1 MRFWWHTN
9 PGRVASERRAVETL
23 SHEEPWFHFN
33 RWLLHDARLYAA
45 GVITAHE
52 HSYPIRL
59 VYPDQFP
66 LVPAWVEPQEG
77 VDWSTHQYG
86 TGTLC
91 LEHRPD
97 NWTVDTTGADLL
109 RSAHHLFITED
120 TLGIGGERAPSAH
133 HVGDVQAY
141 TWSARPVLIGTQC
154 LERIRRGQSVD
165 LKTIT
170 WGISDEVF
178 PVLVQDAEDR
188 QSIHRPTEADIL
200 AFQLG
205 GTAFT
210 SISEAPTGTPDRAA
224 LIAAGQFEPA
234 VAGLIGESTNG
245 VVVFAGNDRVE
256 AFQFLNEGAVA
267 RGKVFVLPD
276 ETGERSGREPGVE
289 SKRVAI
295 VGAGSVGSKIAENL
309 LRSGVT
315 RLTLNDGDVMLP
327 DNIERHVLD
336 WRDVGVRKVHALKR
350 RLLRIVP
357 GADIE
362 VFAENLNWQRSAKS
376 HALQIAA
383 IARSDVIVDATGDPA
398 SSLLLGAIAD
408 ENGRAFV
415 SVEVFEGGIGAL
427 IATAL
432 PERDPPFAVGRAGF
446 LAWCESEGT
455 APPESAPRT
464 YEALAEDGTIMVAD
478 DAAVTTTAGHAS
490 RVVLDILDGRPAP
503 ISAAWLLLGYREG
516 WVFEGHGHT
525 IRLDVG
531 ARAAPE
537 AETDDPETRSFI
549 RQRLL
554 EIRGES
560 DAGD

>member
-1 MRFWWHTN
+1 MRFWWAAN

-23 SHEEPWFHFN
+23 AHEKPWFQLK
-33 RWLLHDARLYAA
+33 RWLFHEAKLYAE
-45 GVITAHE
+45 GVISAHGQR
-52 HSYPIRL
+52 YPVRL

-66 LVPAWVEPQEG
+66 LVPAWIEPQEA

-97 NWTVDTTGADLL
+97 NWTVNTTGADLL
-109 RSAHHLFITED
+109 RSAYDLFITED
-120 TLGIGGERAPSAH
+120 PLGTGGERAPSAH
-133 HVGDVQAY
+133 HVGDLQAY
-141 TWSARPVLIGTQC
+141 DWSARPVLIGTKC
-154 LERIRRGQSVD
+154 LERIRRGESLE
-165 LKTIT
+165 LKTIS
-170 WGISDEVF
+170 WLISDDVF
-178 PVLVQDAEDR
+178 PHLVQDAEDR
-188 QSIHRPTEADIL
+188 RSIHRPTEADIF

-205 GTAFT
+205 GPAFVSMT
-210 SISEAPTGTPDRAA
+210 SAPSGAPDRAA
-224 LIAAGQFEPA
+224 VIAAGQFEPP
-234 VAGLIGESTNG
+234 VADLIEESTNG
-245 VVVFAGNDRVE
+245 VVLFAGNNPVE
-256 AFQFLNEGAVA
+256 AFQLIKEGGVA

-276 ETGERSGREPGVE
+276 ETGARSGREPGIE

-295 VGAGSVGSKIAENL
+295 VGVGSVGSKIAEIL
-309 LRSGVT
+309 LRSGVI

-362 VFAENLNWQRSAKS
+362 VFDANLNWQRSARNHS
-376 HALQIAA
+376 TNISA

-408 ENGRAFV
+408 ENGRAFM

-427 IATAL
+427 VATAL
-432 PERDPPFAVGRAGF
+432 PERDPPFALGRAGF
-446 LAWCESEGT
+446 LAWCEAQGA

-478 DAAVTTTAGHAS
+478 DAAVTVTAAHAA
-490 RVVLDILDGRPAP
+490 RTVLDILDGRPAP
-503 ISAAWLLLGYREG
+503 ISAAWLLLGYRES
-516 WVFEGHGHT
+516 WVFDGHGHT
-525 IRLDVG
+525 IRLNVG
-531 ARAAPE
+531 PRAASEPG
-537 AETDDPETRSFI
+537 TDDPETRSFVE
-549 RQRLL
+549 RLL
-554 EIRGES
+554 EELRDEGL
-560 DAGD
+560 AGD

>member
-1 MRFWWHTN
+1 MRFWWYANH
-9 PGRVASERRAVETL
+9 GRVASERRVVETL
-23 SHEEPWFHFN
+23 SHEEPWFQLN
-33 RWLLHDARLYAA
+33 RWLLHEARLCAE
-45 GVITAHE
+45 GVINAHE
-52 HSYPIRL
+52 HSYPVRL

-66 LVPAWVEPQEG
+66 LVPAWIEPQEG

-86 TGTLC
+86 TGALC

-97 NWTVDTTGADLL
+97 NWTVDTTGADLV
-109 RSAHHLFITED
+109 RSAHNLFITED
-120 TLGIGGERAPSAH
+120 PLGTGGERAPSAH
-133 HVGDVQAY
+133 QVGEVQAY
-141 TWSARPVLIGTQC
+141 AWSARPVLIGTKC
-154 LERIRRGQSVD
+154 LERIRQGESLE

-170 WGISDEVF
+170 WLISDDIF

-188 QSIHRPTEADIL
+188 RSIHRPTEADIV
-200 AFQLG
+200 AFQWG
-205 GTAFT
+205 GPAFL
-210 SISEAPTGTPDRAA
+210 SMRSAPSGAPDRAT
-224 LIAAGQFEPA
+224 LIAAGQFEPPLA
-234 VAGLIGESTNG
+234 DLIAESTSG
-245 VVVFAGNDRVE
+245 VVLFAGNDPIE
-256 AFQFLNEGAVA
+256 AFQVLKEGAVA

-276 ETGERSGREPGVE
+276 ETGARSGREPGVE

-295 VGAGSVGSKIAENL
+295 VGAGSVGSKVAESL

-362 VFAENLNWQRSAKS
+362 VFDANIYWQRSAKS

-432 PERDPPFAVGRAGF
+432 PERDPPFSLGRAAF
-446 LAWCESEGT
+446 LAWCET
-455 APPESAPRT
+455 QDATPPESAPRT
-464 YEALAEDGTIMVAD
+464 YEAIADDGTIMVAD
-478 DAAVTTTAGHAS
+478 DGAVTTTAGHAS
-490 RVVLDILDGRPAP
+490 RIVLDILDGRPAP

-516 WVFEGHGHT
+516 WVFNGHGHT

-531 ARAAPE
+531 PRAAPE
-537 AETDDPETRSFI
+537 PETDDPETRSFVS
-549 RQRLL
+549 RLL
-554 EIRGES
+554 KEIVGEGQ
-560 DAGD
+560 AGD

>member
-1 MRFWWHTN
+1 MRLWWLAN

-23 SHEEPWFHFN
+23 AREEPWFRLN
-33 RWLLHDARLYAA
+33 RWLLHEGNLCVEGD
-45 GVITAHE
+45 IHAHE
-52 HSYPIRL
+52 HSYPVRL
-59 VYPDQFP
+59 VYPSQFP
-66 LVPAWVEPQEG
+66 LVPAWVEPHER

-86 TGTLC
+86 KGTLC

-97 NWTVDTTGADLL
+97 NWTPDTTGADLL
-109 RSAHHLFITED
+109 RSAHNLVTTED
-120 TLGIGGERAPSAH
+120 PLGAGGERAPSAH

-141 TWSARPVLIGTQC
+141 AWSARPVLIGTKC
-154 LERIRRGQSVD
+154 LERIRRGESLE

-170 WGISDEVF
+170 WLISDDIL

-188 QSIHRPTEADIL
+188 RSIHRPTEADIL

-205 GTAFT
+205 GPVFV
-210 SISEAPTGTPDRAA
+210 SMSSAPSGALDRAA
-224 LIAAGQFEPA
+224 LAAAGQFEPA
-234 VAGLIGESTNG
+234 AADQIAESTSG
-245 VVVFAGNDRVE
+245 VVLFASNDPAE
-256 AFQFLNEGAVA
+256 SFQLLKEGGVA

-276 ETGERSGREPGVE
+276 KTGARSGREPGVE

-295 VGAGSVGSKIAENL
+295 VGAGSVGSKVAESL

-327 DNIERHVLD
+327 DNIERHALD
-336 WRDVGVRKVHALKR
+336 WRDVGVRKVQALRR

-362 VFAENLNWQRSAKS
+362 VFDTNLNWQRSSKN
-376 HALQIAA
+376 HALQIEA
-383 IARSDVIVDATGDPA
+383 IARSDVIVDATGDSA

-408 ENGRAFV
+408 ENDRAFV

-427 IATAL
+427 IATVL
-432 PERDPPFAVGRAGF
+432 PERDPPFALGRAGF
-446 LAWCESEGT
+446 LAWCETQGAT
-455 APPESAPRT
+455 PPESAPRT

-516 WVFEGHGHT
+516 WVFNGHGHT
-525 IRLDVG
+525 IRLEVG
-531 ARAAPE
+531 PRPEAE
-537 AETDDPETRSFI
+537 AETDDPETRVFI
-549 RQRLL
+549 RQLLL
-554 EIRGES
+554 ETSGES
-560 DAGD
+560 DAGE

>member
-1 MRFWWHTN
+1 MRFWWAAN
-9 PGRVASERRAVETL
+9 PGRVACERRAVETL
-23 SHEEPWFHFN
+23 AHEAPWLDLK
-33 RWLLHDARLYAA
+33 RWLFHEARLCAE
-45 GVITAHE
+45 GVISAHG
-52 HSYPIRL
+52 HSYLIRL

-66 LVPAWVEPQEG
+66 LVPAWIEPQED

-109 RSAHHLFITED
+109 RSAHDLFITED
-120 TLGIGGERAPSAH
+120 PVGTGGERAPSAH
-133 HVGDVQAY
+133 HVGDLQAY
-141 TWSARPVLIGTQC
+141 TWSTRPVLIGTQC
-154 LERIRRGQSVD
+154 LERIRREQSVD

-170 WGISDEVF
+170 WGISDDVF

-210 SISEAPTGTPDRAA
+210 SMSEAPTGTPDRAA
-224 LIAAGQFEPA
+224 LIAAGEFEPTMA
-234 VAGLIGESTNG
+234 DLIGESTNG
-245 VVVFAGNDRVE
+245 VVLFAGNDPVKV
-256 AFQFLNEGAVA
+256 FQLIKEGGVV
-267 RGKVFVLPD
+267 RGKAFVLPD
-276 ETGERSGREPGVE
+276 ETGARSGREPGIE
-289 SKRVAI
+289 PKRVAI
-295 VGAGSVGSKIAENL
+295 VGAGSVGSKVAEIL

-362 VFAENLNWQRSAKS
+362 VVAENLNWQRSAKN

-427 IATAL
+427 VATTL

-446 LAWCESEGT
+446 LAWCEAEGAT
-455 APPESAPRT
+455 PPESAPRT
-464 YEALAEDGTIMVAD
+464 YEAIADDGTIMVAD
-478 DAAVTTTAGHAS
+478 DGAVTTTAGHAS

-516 WVFEGHGHT
+516 WVFDGHGHT
-525 IRLDVG
+525 IRLEVG
-531 ARAAPE
+531 PRAAPE
-537 AETDDPETRSFI
+537 PETDDPETHSFI
-549 RQRLL
+549 RQLLL
-554 EIRGES
+554 EIRVEGQ
-560 DAGD
+560 AGD

>member
-1 MRFWWHTN
+1 MRFWWYANH
-9 PGRVASERRAVETL
+9 GRVASERRVVETL
-23 SHEEPWFHFN
+23 SHEEPWFQLN
-33 RWLLHDARLYAA
+33 RWLLHEARLCAE
-45 GVITAHE
+45 GVINAHE
-52 HSYPIRL
+52 HSYPVRL

-66 LVPAWVEPQEG
+66 LVPVWIEPQEG

-97 NWTVDTTGADLL
+97 NWTVDTTGADLV
-109 RSAHHLFITED
+109 RSAHNLFITED
-120 TLGIGGERAPSAH
+120 PLGTGGERAPSAH
-133 HVGDVQAY
+133 QIGEVQAY
-141 TWSARPVLIGTQC
+141 AWSARPVLIGTKC
-154 LERIRRGQSVD
+154 LERIRRGQSVY

-170 WGISDEVF
+170 WGISDDVF
-178 PVLVQDAEDR
+178 PVLVQDVEDR

-210 SISEAPTGTPDRAA
+210 SMSEAPTGTPDRAA

-245 VVVFAGNDRVE
+245 VVLFAGNDPVQ
-256 AFQFLNEGAVA
+256 AFQLIKEGGVV
-267 RGKVFVLPD
+267 RGKAFVLPD
-276 ETGERSGREPGVE
+276 ETGARSGREPCVE

-295 VGAGSVGSKIAENL
+295 VGAGSVGSKIAETL

-362 VFAENLNWQRSAKS
+362 VFDANLNWQRSAKS

-398 SSLLLGAIAD
+398 SSLLVGAIAD

-432 PERDPPFAVGRAGF
+432 PERDPPFALGRAAF
-446 LAWCESEGT
+446 LAWCET
-455 APPESAPRT
+455 QDATPPESAPRT
-464 YEALAEDGTIMVAD
+464 YEAIADDGAIMVAD
-478 DAAVTTTAGHAS
+478 DGAVTTTAGHAF
-490 RVVLDILDGRPAP
+490 RIVLDILDGRPAP

-516 WVFEGHGHT
+516 WVFDGHGHT

-531 ARAAPE
+531 PRPACE
-537 AETDDPETRSFI
+537 TETDDPETRSFI
-549 RQRLL
+549 RQLLL
-554 EIRGES
+554 EIRGEG